1 MANLSDAIQGA
12 GAVLNIFAKRG
23 TQSPAP
29 LDVQVVAMA
38 TTFDGSDNPTNFD
51 PAREG
56 GNQATLLG
64 LFQAGTARVY
74 TRDLLASDVVSA
86 QKAYRSLFADPQA
99 GVVRTANGDTGSID
113 VTGLSELGISIN
125 VNAMSGTSPVLA
137 LQIQQ
142 LTPNG
147 NWNYLWSP
155 TNVTA
160 VPAYPS
166 TSVGAGL
173 QTQNCFTN
181 TIKVAWQLSGA
192 NPSFTFSIGLWG
204 K

>member
-12 GAVLNIFAKRG
+12 SAVLNIFAKRG
-23 TQSPAP
+23 TQSPTP
-29 LDVQVVAMA
+29 LDVQVVSMA
-38 TTFDGSDNPTNFD
+38 TVFDGSDNPTAFD
-51 PAREG
+51 PARET
-56 GNQATLLG
+56 GNLASLLA
-64 LFQAGTARVY
+64 LFQNGTARVY
-74 TRDLLASDVVSA
+74 NRDSLASDVVST

-99 GVVRTANGDTGSID
+99 GVTRTASGDTGNID

-125 VNAMSGTSPVLA
+125 VSAMNGTTPVLA

-155 TNVTA
+155 ANVTA
-160 VPAYPS
+160 VPAYPA
-166 TSVGAGL
+166 TSVGSGF
-173 QTQNCFTN
+173 QTAACFTN
-181 TIKVAWQLSGA
+181 TIKVAWQLSGTS
-192 NPSFTFSIGLWG
+192 PSFMFSIGLWG

>member
-23 TQSPAP
+23 TQAP
-29 LDVQVVAMA
+29 TPFDVQVVGMA
-38 TTFDGSDNPTNFD
+38 TTFDANDNPLTFD

-64 LFQAGTARVY
+64 LFQNGTARAY
-74 TRDLLASDVVSA
+74 IRDLVNTDVVST

-99 GVVRTANGDTGSID
+99 GVTRTASGDTGNID

-125 VNAMSGTSPVLA
+125 VSAMSGTTPVLA

-155 TNVTA
+155 PNVTA
-160 VPAYPS
+160 VPAYPA
-166 TSVGAGL
+166 TSVGSGF
-173 QTQNCFTN
+173 QTAACFTN

-192 NPSFTFSIGLWG
+192 SPSFMFSIGLWG

>member
-23 TQSPAP
+23 TQTPTP
-29 LDVQVVAMA
+29 LDVQGVAVA
-38 TTFDGSDNPTNFD
+38 TTFDANDNPLTFD

-64 LFQAGTARVY
+64 LFQNGTARAY
-74 TRDLLASDVVSA
+74 IRDLVNTDVVSA
-86 QKAYRSLFADPQA
+86 QKAYRSLFADPQV
-99 GVVRTANGDTGSID
+99 GVARTANGDTGNID

-125 VNAMSGTSPVLA
+125 VNAMNGTTPVLS

-147 NWNYLWSP
+147 NWNYLWAP

-181 TIKVAWQLSGA
+181 TVRVAWQLSGTS
-192 NPSFTFSIGLWG
+192 PSFTFSIGLWG